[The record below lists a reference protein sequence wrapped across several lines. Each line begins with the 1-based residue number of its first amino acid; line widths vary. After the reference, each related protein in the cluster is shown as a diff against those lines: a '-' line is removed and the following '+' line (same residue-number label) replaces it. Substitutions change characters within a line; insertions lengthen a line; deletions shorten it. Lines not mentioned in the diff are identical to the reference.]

1 MGTLIKYMHQKK
13 KLDYL
18 KFCQPK
24 KYLIKKESL
33 NILNA
38 LIFFGKKNKIKKNKD
53 IIMLDI
59 GGHIGWYPSFLGR
72 YGYSILSFE
81 PLPYNFYIS
90 NKNYCLLNRN
100 SKVVIINKG
109 INNEEKICSYYRDK
123 FSTSNGMTLCNHEDN
138 SRNIIIDRFIKIGN
152 VSLTRLDNFIPYLSD
167 KNIALIKLDVEGSE
181 EIAIKSG
188 IELITKYHVPFIFLE
203 FTPNFLQKHKSNPK
217 EFIQFFI
224 DNGYVI
230 SLKGFLDKTYITL
243 DELLNK
249 NIQINIYLIYK
260 IFFDS

>member
-1 MGTLIKYMHQKK
+1 MSTKK
-13 KLDYL
+13 I
-18 KFCQPK
+18 FE
-24 KYLIKKESL
+24 KKESL

-109 INNEEKICSYYRDK
+109 INNEEKIWSYYRDK
-123 FSTSNGMTLCNHEDN
+123 FGISNGMALCNDEDIK
-138 SRNIIIDRFIKIGN
+138 RNIIIDIKIVN
-152 VSLTRLDNFIPYLSD
+152 VTLKRLSNIIPYLSD
-167 KNIALIKLDVEGSE
+167 KYVGLIKLDVEGSE

-203 FTPNFLQKHKSNPK
+203 FTPNFLQEHKSNPK
-217 EFIQFFI
+217 DFIQFFI
-224 DNGYVI
+224 DNEYVI
-230 SLKGFLDKTYITL
+230 SLKGFLDKEYISL
-243 DELLNK
+243 EELLIEK
-249 NIQINIYLIYK
+249 DQINIYLIYK
-260 IFFDS
+260 KFIDL